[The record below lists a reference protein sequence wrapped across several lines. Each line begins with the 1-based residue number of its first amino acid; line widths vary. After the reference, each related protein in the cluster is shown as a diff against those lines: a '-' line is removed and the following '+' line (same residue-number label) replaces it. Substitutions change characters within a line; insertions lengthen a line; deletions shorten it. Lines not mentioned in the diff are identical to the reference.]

1 MHKCLL
7 RGTGAFALAAGRM
20 SACALFARR
29 MSACALLLASIGAQA
44 GGNEIVVGEIVDQSP
59 NWIEAG
65 RDYAAGAKT
74 YFDLVN
80 SEGGINGHKIVH
92 IVKNSTGQSAEV
104 MKAAGELLNDSR
116 ADVLFGPIG
125 DATMKSL
132 AEAHIA
138 DKQNVAV
145 FAPLTGLSA
154 PGQPRIR
161 TMRASYAD
169 EAQALTKH
177 FTNLGLTSFCIVST
191 PGEEQKAS
199 VAAVRAAVAAIGRK
213 LVCETTL
220 AEIGGDPAKAA
231 ATVRAARPQ
240 AVFVLGDTS
249 VVGNFLRVF
258 PFKSLGIT
266 VGALSLVNST
276 TLLEIAGP
284 AASRG
289 LVITQVVPS
298 TERES
303 VPIVREHV
311 RAMKKF
317 RDEPPSAMT
326 LEGFIAAKTMVEAL
340 RRGLGNK
347 PVKREDVTAVLAG
360 LPDSAMTEL
369 LTDYAASSS
378 GGGHL
383 IEVTMIGSD
392 GRLIQ

>member
-1 MHKCLL
+1 MHKRLL
-7 RGTGAFALAAGRM
+7 RGAGAFALAWA
-20 SACALFARR
+20 A
-29 MSACALLLASIGAQA
+29 ASAQA
-44 GGNEIVVGEIVDQSP
+44 GGNEIVVGEIVDQSS

-74 YFDLVN
+74 YFDQVN

-92 IVKNSTGQSAEV
+92 VIKNSNGQSAEV
-104 MKAAGELLNDSR
+104 MKAAGELLNDSH
-116 ADVLFGPIG
+116 ADVLFGAIG

-132 AEAHIA
+132 ADAHVA

-145 FAPLTGLSA
+145 FAPLTGLAA

-161 TMRASYAD
+161 TLRASYAD
-169 EAQALTKH
+169 EARALTRH

-199 VAAVRAAVAAIGRK
+199 VAAVQAALTAIGRK
-213 LVCETTL
+213 PVCETAL

-276 TLLEIAGP
+276 ALLEIAGP

-298 TERES
+298 PERES

-317 RDEPPSAMT
+317 RDEPPSQMT

-360 LPDSAMTEL
+360 LPESGLTEL
-369 LTDYAASSS
+369 LSDYATPSS
-378 GGGHL
+378 GGGRL
-383 IEVTMIGSD
+383 IEVTMVGSD